1 MIKGVLVIVLD
12 SNGLKPKMILAK
24 PVHDLQGVL
33 LLRQETKL
41 SEKNIRM
48 LKSWGVNEIW
58 VRGGSKEGADK
69 NTVSADEIKESV
81 EKGLKEKFSKVI
93 DDTVMA
99 EIMRVAVDR
108 LTIRSLKKAGENEP
122 R

>member
-1 MIKGVLVIVLD
+1 
-12 SNGLKPKMILAK
+12 
-24 PVHDLQGVL
+24 
-33 LLRQETKL
+33 
-41 SEKNIRM
+41 M

-58 VRGGSKEGADK
+58 VKGGSKEG
-69 NTVSADEIKESV
+69 ADEIKESV
-81 EKGLKEKFSKVI
+81 EKELKEKFSKVI

-108 LTIRSLKKAGENEP
+108 LTIRSLKKAEENEP